1 MVRTMPYESELRDR
15 SVIAGPEARDAHR
28 LTIGAN
34 DVSSK
39 SITVHVAC
47 SEYLR
52 LHRHYEAALRRW
64 EQVEWASNKNRP
76 LDTSATRLAAEVKR
90 KAQNE
95 RDAAKMLINLHKRR
109 CSICS
114 HMRTPRTPGRVA

>member
-1 MVRTMPYESELRDR
+1 LFTFN
-15 SVIAGPEARDAHR
+15 SVAW
-28 LTIGAN
+28 LMTIGAN

-39 SITVHVAC
+39 SITVPIVC

-52 LHRHYEAALRRW
+52 LSHHYEAALRRW
-64 EQVEWASNKNRP
+64 EQVEWASNKNGF
-76 LDTSATRLAAEVKR
+76 LDTSAAEVKR

-95 RDAAKMLINLHKRR
+95 RDAAKMLINLHRRR

-114 HMRTPRTPGRVA
+114 HMRTPRTQGRVA

>member
-15 SVIAGPEARDAHR
+15 SVIAGHEARDAHR

-52 LHRHYEAALRRW
+52 LHRQYEAALRRW
-64 EQVEWASNKNRP
+64 EQVEWASNKNRL
-76 LDTSATRLAAEVKR
+76 LDTSAARLAAEVKR

>member
-15 SVIAGPEARDAHR
+15 SVIAGHE
-28 LTIGAN
+28 
-34 DVSSK
+34 
-39 SITVHVAC
+39 AC

-64 EQVEWASNKNRP
+64 EQVEWASNKNRL

-90 KAQNE
+90 KEQKE

-114 HMRTPRTPGRVA
+114 HMRTPRTQGRVA